1 MLFADPCVQIKVKT
15 TQTTTTNMPTNPVVT
30 DIKQVTIRFSGD
42 SGDGMQ
48 LSGTLFSTLSAIF
61 GNEIATFPDFPAEIR
76 APQGSLHGVS
86 GFQVRIGAKDV
97 YNSGDKT
104 DVLVA
109 MNPAALK
116 VNAPYLKKGS
126 IVLFD
131 TDSFQ
136 KKDLDKALFNTQDP
150 FEELNLEHIQPI
162 GVAITSLTKSSLE
175 GSGLENKEMLRCKN
189 MFALGIVCWLFNRP
203 LEIADKLLEQKFA
216 KRPKIVEAN
225 IKALTDGY
233 NYGNNIHLTASTY
246 RIEPVEASRGFYTDV
261 NGNTATAYGLIA
273 AAEKAGLQ
281 LFLGSYPITP
291 ATDILQE
298 LSKRKDFGVKAL
310 QMEDEIAGIT
320 SSLGAAFAGSLAATS
335 TSGPG
340 LALKSEALGLAVMT
354 ELPLVVIDVQRSGP
368 STGMPTKSEQA
379 DLNQALYGRNG
390 ESPLVVMAAASPTD
404 CFECAFAA
412 AKIALE
418 HMTPVI
424 LLTDGYI
431 ANGSSA
437 WKIPDMESYPEINP
451 PYVQKHFKGDAGDWK
466 PFMRNEDTLVR
477 YWGVPGTPKY
487 MHRIGG
493 LEKDQLTGVIS
504 SNPENHQ
511 RMVNIRQ
518 QKIDHIARFIPEQ
531 EVMGDPDADT
541 LIVGWGGTYGH
552 LLEAMLRLHD
562 KGKKVA
568 YTHFRHIS
576 PLPINSHDLLRR
588 YNRIIVAEQN
598 NGQFAHYLNGKF
610 PDLNVIHKYNK
621 VEGQPFKVSEMVE
634 AFTQM
639 MEE

>member
-1 MLFADPCVQIKVKT
+1 
-15 TQTTTTNMPTNPVVT
+15 MPTNSVIT
-30 DIKQVTIRFSGD
+30 DIQQVTIRFSGD

-116 VNAPYLKKGS
+116 MNAQFLKRGS
-126 IVLFD
+126 IVLYD

-136 KKDLDKALFNTQDP
+136 KKDLDKALYATQDP
-150 FEELNLEHIQPI
+150 FAELKLEHVQPV
-162 GVAITSLTKSSLE
+162 GVSITSLTKASLE
-175 GSGLENKEMLRCKN
+175 GSGLENKDMLRCKN

-203 LEIADKLLEQKFA
+203 LEIADMLLQQKFA
-216 KRPKIVEAN
+216 KKPLLVQAN
-225 IKALTDGY
+225 IKAMSDGY

-246 RIEPVEASRGFYTDV
+246 RIEPIEGSKGFYTDV

-273 AAEKAGLQ
+273 AAEKAGVQ

-298 LSKRKDFGVKAL
+298 LAKRKDFGVKAL

-320 SSLGAAFAGSLAATS
+320 SSIGASFAGCLAATS

-368 STGMPTKSEQA
+368 STGMPTKSEQT

-390 ESPLVVMAAASPTD
+390 ESPLVVIAAASPTD
-404 CFECAFAA
+404 CFESAFEAS
-412 AKIALE
+412 KIALE

-431 ANGSSA
+431 ANGS
-437 WKIPDMESYPEINP
+437 
-451 PYVQKHFKGDAGDWK
+451 
-466 PFMRNEDTLVR
+466 
-477 YWGVPGTPKY
+477 
-487 MHRIGG
+487 
-493 LEKDQLTGVIS
+493 
-504 SNPENHQ
+504 
-511 RMVNIRQ
+511 
-518 QKIDHIARFIPEQ
+518 
-531 EVMGDPDADT
+531 
-541 LIVGWGGTYGH
+541 
-552 LLEAMLRLHD
+552 
-562 KGKKVA
+562 
-568 YTHFRHIS
+568 
-576 PLPINSHDLLRR
+576 
-588 YNRIIVAEQN
+588 
-598 NGQFAHYLNGKF
+598 
-610 PDLNVIHKYNK
+610 
-621 VEGQPFKVSEMVE
+621 
-634 AFTQM
+634 
-639 MEE
+639 